1 MAGLFFL
8 TMWSLSSFAVSSSR
22 RLAQS
27 YSQGCYDTSEWEQKM
42 KSFLRPRLGSHAMLF
57 LPHSIGQ
64 RNPIA
69 SQIKE
74 SENKPLLGGSCTKL
88 HCKDMCLQR
97 CNKMFN
103 HLCKQETR
111 ISRYLFWQFFPQIFI
126 YLLLERGE
134 GREREK
140 ERNSNVQEIHRL
152 VAPRIPPAGDLA
164 QNPGMCPDWESNWR
178 LGPQLRHVPWPGMEP
193 ATIWFPGWYLSH
205 TNQSNFDIPF
215 QLG

>member
-111 ISRYLFWQFFPQIFI
+111 ISRYLFWQFFPKIFI

-140 ERNSNVQEIHRL
+140 ERNSNVQEIHPL
-152 VAPRIPPAGDLA
+152 VASS
-164 QNPGMCPDWESNWR
+164 M
-178 LGPQLRHVPWPGMEP
+178 PQLATWPTTQACALARNGTSNHLVSWMIPKPHQSEQFWH
-193 ATIWFPGWYLSH
+193 TFPTRIIL
-205 TNQSNFDIPF
+205 
-215 QLG
+215 